1 MSLERDFRNS
11 ELGSE
16 AHLNI
21 LLSSNTSPSLLMKS
35 LDVWGEAHS
44 QSWIFFTRISVTWT
58 LISDGQFVGGG
69 DSRNLSR
76 GRVVRAGIIGPFQ

>member
-16 AHLNI
+16 AYLNI

-35 LDVWGEAHS
+35 LNVLGEAH
-44 QSWIFFTRISVTWT
+44 
-58 LISDGQFVGGG
+58 GQDVRDLVSSLTGSLLAEMTGGIPVLAEWSG
-69 DSRNLSR
+69 
-76 GRVVRAGIIGPFQ
+76 QE